1 MLMSVLCSGELPSD
15 KCAKAVAEYARL
27 WLEHLGEVMEDA
39 AKQRLAV
46 DAPNVADST
55 TVDSSG

>member
-1 MLMSVLCSGELPSD
+1 LPSD

-46 DAPNVADST
+46 NAPNVADST
-55 TVDSSG
+55 NVDSSG